1 MFSQGTGP
9 YISTGEGEKLV
20 WGYAW
25 AWDSQG
31 SLPATCPNSSLSS
44 ARAASI
50 AGPVRHPH
58 LRPHLPSPPN
68 PVSSGARGPTSRRSS
83 SPHPAPQPSPPAGEH
98 CLSPAT
104 KAPQAALGMGSSRGA
119 GPPPR
124 PRRPRGRRAP
134 AHVQRQ
140 RCTAPSTPSGLRVWL
155 PGPLP
160 SAPTP
165 THHWP
170 PQAPRA
176 ARVPPAPSL
185 HQPSSKLSNLR
196 SSPQLR
202 SPGPRGA
209 RGARAGPG
217 QTPTGS
223 WQGQGPSPRGGRL
236 LPKGPQ
242 RKGR

>member
-9 YISTGEGEKLV
+9 YISTGEGENLF
-20 WGYAW
+20 G
-25 AWDSQG
+25 G
-31 SLPATCPNSSLSS
+31 TLERGT
-44 ARAASI
+44 ARV
-50 AGPVRHPH
+50 PHPQ
-58 LRPHLPSPPN
+58 LALTLPSPQPE
-68 PVSSGARGPTSRRSS
+68 PHQSPAQSGIPTSGRT
-83 SPHPAPQPSPPAGEH
+83 
-98 CLSPAT
+98 C
-104 KAPQAALGMGSSRGA
+104 
-119 GPPPR
+119 PPR
-124 PRRPRGRRAP
+124 PIRFPAEPGVLPRGAP
-134 AHVQRQ
+134 ALLTRRRSRVLRPGGIVYHPQQKRPKQPWVWGR
-140 RCTAPSTPSGLRVWL
+140 RGERAHPRGPGGRADAEPRPTSSPSGALPLSTPSGLRVWL

-185 HQPSSKLSNLR
+185 HQPSGKLSNLR

-217 QTPTGS
+217 RTPTGS